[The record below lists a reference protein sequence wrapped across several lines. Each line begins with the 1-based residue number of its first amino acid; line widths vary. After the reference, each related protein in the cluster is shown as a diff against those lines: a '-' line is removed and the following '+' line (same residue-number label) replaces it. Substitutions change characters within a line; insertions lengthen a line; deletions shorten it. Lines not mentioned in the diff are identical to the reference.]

1 MRETRADTVQA
12 TLLAIALHVLLFALA
27 WLGMWWTRSNAP
39 QSAAGPVI
47 EAELIDPD
55 ALSASMRRVL
65 SERPEP
71 LKAVEP
77 VAEPVPEPEPEPEP
91 KPEPI
96 ESTPPPQPL
105 PEPAPEQSPTP
116 PQPQPQERVP
126 EPDKREQERV
136 SKQALA
142 DKEAKEREQEER
154 RRQEQIELAAEK
166 QRLAEAERKQQ
177 ETEMERQRQQQKLDE
192 IRRRRAETAREI
204 EQAEQ
209 KLARIKTAQDA
220 ASAPAP
226 ASASPPPGNEGVD
239 EGLVAKYKAAISAAI
254 ERNWTKPDNIQPG
267 LQCRIT
273 IRQLPGGNVID
284 AKVAPDCPYD
294 ELGRRSIETAVLK
307 AQPLPYAGFEDV
319 FNRTLLL
326 NFEPER

>member
-12 TLLAIALHVLLFALA
+12 TLLAIALHVLLFVLA
-27 WLGMWWTRSNAP
+27 WIGMWWTRTNAP
-39 QSAAGPVI
+39 QSAVGPVI

-55 ALSASMRRVL
+55 ALSASMQRVL

-71 LKAVEP
+71 LQAVEP
-77 VAEPVPEPEPEPEP
+77 VAEPVPEPKPEPQEP

-105 PEPAPEQSPTP
+105 PEPVPEESPTP

-142 DKEAKEREQEER
+142 AEEAKKREQEER
-154 RRQEQIELAAEK
+154 RRQEQIELETEQK
-166 QRLAEAERKQQ
+166 RQAEAERKQRL
-177 ETEMERQRQQQKLDE
+177 TEMEQQRRQQLAD
-192 IRRRRAETAREI
+192 IRRRRAEAAQEA
-204 EQAEQ
+204 EQAAQ
-209 KLARIKTAQDA
+209 KLARIKAAQQA
-220 ASAPAP
+220 AAEPAP

-239 EGLVAKYKAAISAAI
+239 PALLARYIAAISADI
-254 ERNWTKPDNIQPG
+254 ESNWTKPDNIQPG
-267 LQCRIT
+267 QRCRIT
-273 IRQLPGGNVID
+273 IRQLPGGEVID

-319 FNRTLLL
+319 FNRILLL
-326 NFEPER
+326 NFEPAR